1 MRVGRSTAGGA
12 DCRDVTVRVGVKPC
26 RRGRRLRVGRS
37 TAGGADCR
45 DVTAR
50 DLVGGGEGGR
60 EKREDGRRWKMELK
74 FLYFLRCLCEENCF
88 MLVLGTGQYG
98 HKEKIE
104 K

>member
-12 DCRDVTVRVGVKPC
+12 DCRDVT
-26 RRGRRLRVGRS
+26 
-37 TAGGADCR
+37 AG
-45 DVTAR
+45 

-88 MLVLGTGQYG
+88 MLVLGTGQCG
-98 HKEKIE
+98 HKEKME
-104 K
+104 KIRRRNEEKDGELKFMFVFEE